1 MILLSLLLAF
11 TPLPVRALID
21 GECPRA
27 TPLIAGQHPSEDL
40 IEPDTFTVSCGA
52 VAVPSSQVVYFL
64 SIEAWSAGAHEEL
77 EALEA
82 VELPTSPRAWLQG
95 AAIGFGA
102 GLALALVLQ

>member
-11 TPLPVRALID
+11 TPLPSRSTID

-27 TPLIAGQHPSEDL
+27 LPLIAGQHPPEDL
-40 IEPDTFTVSCGA
+40 VEPDTFTISCGA

-64 SIEAWSAGAHEEL
+64 SVEAWSAGAHEEL

-82 VELPTSPRAWLQG
+82 VVVPASPLPWLQG